1 MESSQSLGPG
11 KPSGASKSLRTA
23 SLLQPPTLA
32 NKAGFRFLCGK
43 PSASCEERHHP
54 RLVHFE
60 RVPDERF
67 RGRGK
72 RELVVIIRKLK
83 FMISDEGLKP
93 AGDPSWLLFDSDLK
107 HTSQAMQT

>member
-11 KPSGASKSLRTA
+11 KPSGAPQIPENSEPS
-23 SLLQPPTLA
+23 A

-72 RELVVIIRKLK
+72 RELVVIIRRLK